1 MPATTPRVT
10 VLGPV
15 RVEGRAGALV
25 EPGGPRAK
33 ALVVVLAL
41 ADRRSVSTAALI
53 DTLWDDDPPAGAKA
67 ALQTLVSRV
76 RAVAAPGLIE
86 SSAAGYRLALDAADL
101 DLGIATTLA
110 DTASTAVRN
119 DDPLTAS
126 GLAQEALRLW
136 TGEPGAELD
145 PHLAEELSHRATRL
159 QDELRR
165 VRAQS
170 RIDLGEGAAVI
181 GDLESLAATA
191 PLDDATHLL
200 LFNAYAQCGRRT
212 DAMRLFADHRRRLRD
227 QLGADPAS
235 ALVAAH
241 TSLLQEGVEGA
252 TTAPS
257 PAAAPVPAPE
267 RTDRFVVGLRT
278 PPNDL
283 IGREGDLEAIRDLVE
298 EVRMT
303 TILGPGGL
311 GKTRVAQEVARRA
324 ATSVPGVVFVELA
337 SIRDAQ
343 DLPLAVAAALGIR
356 DVTASRRLSEAF
368 AAQPMELHERIVAA
382 LAERPTLL
390 VMDNCEHLVDAAARW
405 IADILDWTDG
415 LRILATSRS
424 PLSIPAE
431 HVYRLE
437 PLGAGHGLNGDDD
450 DAQQPGPAVRLFVE
464 RARAA
469 RPGVHL
475 PLDTVERLCVALD
488 GLPLAIE
495 LAAARTR
502 SMSVEE
508 VERRL
513 GNRFAL
519 LTTGSR
525 SAPPRHQ
532 TLQAV
537 IDWSWNLLGERER
550 TLLRRIARFPDGF
563 GIDAA
568 AAVTPEVDDV
578 PAALDALVGQS
589 LLTVRDDPAT
599 GTLRF
604 RMLETVRE
612 FGMIEMQRSGDEPDV
627 VESMRSWAIA
637 LADATLPRMYG
648 AEQLEAFAILAL
660 EQDTLV
666 SILREAVADDRADV
680 VGAVFAA
687 LAVFWTLRSAHQE
700 VLAFGEPV
708 LTVLRRQ
715 DVRSVSGD
723 APAVSFAIIAV
734 TFLSTDVRTSARA
747 IGALR
752 RVERVHTTEHPRMRA
767 LVDLMLAAGREARAA
782 ELMRSFRTSPDPQVA
797 NVGNLLAAQMAEN
810 EGDPAAAE
818 VAALRANELS
828 TSIGDVWGASMS
840 AHMLAQL
847 HSQNA
852 EPEAALLWAA
862 RAADGLRAIGADADL
877 RQLDWL
883 IALGDIGR
891 GDYASARA
899 VLDRFLTDDTPST
912 GFTPI
917 PERESIVW
925 AGLAE
930 IARAQGD
937 PRRGAELYARA
948 LGTFGGGESRRSPW
962 FALVAAAAL
971 AAAVLDGTASADVHG
986 RLARRLRTRT
996 VALGRLLPHRFD
1008 RPVLGST
1015 VLALGT
1021 WYLRSDED
1029 AVRVVGAEL
1038 VALATGL
1045 ASRQD
1050 IPSLVR
1056 RLHHADVGGHTTVTE
1071 RSTIADRVDG
1081 LSADESAARA
1091 LELLGSRVL
1100 AAR

>member
-1 MPATTPRVT
+1 MPASTPRVT

-15 RVEGRAGALV
+15 RIEGRAGELV
-25 EPGGPRAK
+25 EPGGRRAK
-33 ALVVVLAL
+33 ALVAALAL
-41 ADRRSVSTAALI
+41 ADGRSVSATALI
-53 DTLWDDDPPAGAKA
+53 DALWDDAPPVGAKA

-76 RAVAAPGLIE
+76 RAVAVPGLIE
-86 SSAAGYRLALDAADL
+86 SSAAGYRLTAVADDV
-101 DLGIATTLA
+101 DLGAASTLA
-110 DTASTAVRN
+110 DAASTAVRGG
-119 DDPLTAS
+119 DPRTAS
-126 GLAQEALRLW
+126 ELAQEALRLW
-136 TGEPGAELD
+136 TGDPGAELD
-145 PHLAEELSHRATRL
+145 PPLAEELSGRGARL

-170 RIDLGEGAAVI
+170 RIDLGEGVAVI
-181 GDLESLAATA
+181 SDLESLAAAA
-191 PLDDATHLL
+191 PLDDATQLM
-200 LFNAYAQCGRRT
+200 LFNAYAQCGRRA
-212 DAMRLFADHRRRLRD
+212 DAMRLFADHRRNLRD

-241 TSLLQEGVEGA
+241 TSLLQKDADQAA
-252 TTAPS
+252 TQADSDASS
-257 PAAAPVPAPE
+257 PPPRE
-267 RTDRFVVGLRT
+267 RADRLVLGLRT
-278 PPNDL
+278 PPNEL
-283 IGREGDLEAIRDLVE
+283 IGRETDLESIRELVA

-311 GKTRVAQEVARRA
+311 GKTRLAQEVARRA
-324 ATSVPGVVFVELA
+324 SASTPGVVFVELA
-337 SIRDAQ
+337 SIRDAE
-343 DLPLAVAAALGIR
+343 DLPLAVATALGIR
-356 DVTASRRLSEAF
+356 DVTGSRRLGEAF
-368 AAQPMELHERIVAA
+368 TALPVDLHERIVAR
-382 LAERPTLL
+382 LSERPTLL

-405 IADILDWTDG
+405 VADVLDWTTG
-415 LRILATSRS
+415 LRVLATSRS
-424 PLSIPAE
+424 PLSITAE
-431 HVYRLE
+431 HVYQLE
-437 PLGAGHGLNGDDD
+437 PLGAGRADGDDPD
-450 DAQQPGPAVRLFVE
+450 EAGPAVRLFVE

-469 RPGVHL
+469 RPGIHI
-475 PLDTVERLCVALD
+475 PLETAARLCAALD

-525 SAPPRHQ
+525 SAPERHQ

-537 IDWSWNLLGERER
+537 IEWSWNLLGERER
-550 TLLRRIARFPDGF
+550 TVLRRMSRFPDGF

-568 AAVTPEVDDV
+568 GAVAPEVDDV
-578 PAALDALVGQS
+578 ADALDALVGQS

-599 GTLRF
+599 GSLRF

-612 FGMIEMQRSGDEPDV
+612 FGMIAMQDAGEESEV
-627 VESMRSWAIA
+627 VDAMRRWAVTF
-637 LADATLPRMYG
+637 ADAMQPRMHG

-666 SILREAVADDRADV
+666 SLLREALADDRADV
-680 VGAVFAA
+680 VGPLFAA
-687 LAVFWTLRSAHQE
+687 LAVFWTFRSAHQE
-700 VLAFGEPV
+700 VLVFGEPV
-708 LTVLRRQ
+708 LAVLRRQ
-715 DVRSVSGD
+715 DPRMVSGD
-723 APAVSFAIIAV
+723 APAVAFAIIAV
-734 TFLSTDVRTSARA
+734 TFLATDVRTSARA

-752 RVERVHTTEHPRMRA
+752 RVERVHSTEHPRMRA
-767 LVDLMLAAGREARAA
+767 LVGLMLAAGRADRSLD
-782 ELMRSFRTSPDPQVA
+782 LMRSFRTSPDPRVA

-810 EGDPAAAE
+810 EGDPASAE

-828 TSIGDVWGASMS
+828 VSIGDVWGAAMS

-852 EPEAALLWAA
+852 EPESALHWAALAA
-862 RAADGLRAIGADADL
+862 TGLEAIGAEADL

-891 GDYASARA
+891 GDYASATA
-899 VLDRFLTDDTPST
+899 VLDRFLADETPAT

-917 PERESIVW
+917 AERESIVW

-937 PRRGAELYARA
+937 SRRGTELYGRA
-948 LGTFGGGESRRSPW
+948 LAAFGGGESRRSPW
-962 FALVAAAAL
+962 FALVASAAL
-971 AAAVLDGTASADVHG
+971 AAAVLDGTTSTEVHG
-986 RLARRLRTRT
+986 RLARRIRTRT
-996 VALGRLLPHRFD
+996 VALGRLLPERFD
-1008 RPVLGST
+1008 RPVLGAT
-1015 VLALGT
+1015 VLALGS
-1021 WYLRSDED
+1021 WYGRADED
-1029 AVRVVGAEL
+1029 EVRVVGAEL
-1038 VALATGL
+1038 VALAAGL

-1056 RLHHADVGGHTTVTE
+1056 RLHEPDEHGEPRTDDDPAIAE
-1071 RSTIADRVDG
+1071 RVAH

>member
-1 MPATTPRVT
+1 VT

-25 EPGGPRAK
+25 EPGGRRAK
-33 ALVVVLAL
+33 ALVAALAL
-41 ADRRSVSTAALI
+41 ADGRSVSATALI
-53 DTLWDDDPPAGAKA
+53 DALWDDAPPVGAKA

-76 RAVAAPGLIE
+76 RAVAVPGLIE
-86 SSAAGYRLALDAADL
+86 SSAAGYRLTVGADDV
-101 DLGIATTLA
+101 DLGAASILA
-110 DTASTAVRN
+110 DAASTAVRGG
-119 DDPLTAS
+119 DPRAAAQLS
-126 GLAQEALRLW
+126 QEALQLW
-136 TGEPGAELD
+136 TGDPGAELD
-145 PHLAEELSHRATRL
+145 PPLAEELSGRGARL

-170 RIDLGEGAAVI
+170 RIDLGEGVSVI
-181 GDLESLAATA
+181 SDLESLAAAA
-191 PLDDATHLL
+191 PLDDAAHLM
-200 LFNAYAQCGRRT
+200 LFNAYAQCGRRA
-212 DAMRLFADHRRRLRD
+212 DAMRLFADHRRHLRD

-241 TSLLQEGVEGA
+241 TSLLQAGA
-252 TTAPS
+252 DQAATQAGSDASTSPPPS
-257 PAAAPVPAPE
+257 AH
-267 RTDRFVVGLRT
+267 RTDRLVLGLRT
-278 PPNDL
+278 PPNEL
-283 IGREGDLEAIRDLVE
+283 IGRETDLEAIRELVA

-311 GKTRVAQEVARRA
+311 GKTRLAQEVARRA
-324 ATSVPGVVFVELA
+324 SVSTPGVVFVELA
-337 SIRDAQ
+337 SIRDAE
-343 DLPLAVAAALGIR
+343 DLPLAVATALGIR
-356 DVTASRRLSEAF
+356 DVTGSRRLGEAF
-368 AAQPMELHERIVAA
+368 AALPVDLHERIVAR
-382 LAERPTLL
+382 LSERPTLL

-405 IADILDWTDG
+405 IADVLDWTAG
-415 LRILATSRS
+415 LRVLATSRS
-424 PLSIPAE
+424 PLSITAE
-431 HVYRLE
+431 HVYQLE
-437 PLGAGHGLNGDDD
+437 PLGAGHADGDDPD
-450 DAQQPGPAVRLFVE
+450 QAGPAVRLFVE

-469 RPGVHL
+469 RPGVHI
-475 PLDTVERLCVALD
+475 PLETAARLCAALD

-525 SAPPRHQ
+525 SAPERHQ

-537 IDWSWNLLGERER
+537 IEWSWNLLGERER
-550 TLLRRIARFPDGF
+550 TVLRRTARFPDGF

-568 AAVTPEVDDV
+568 GAVAPEVDDV
-578 PAALDALVGQS
+578 ADALDALVGQS

-599 GTLRF
+599 GSLRF

-612 FGMIEMQRSGDEPDV
+612 FGMIAMQDAGEEAEV
-627 VESMRSWAIA
+627 VDAMRRWAIA
-637 LADATLPRMYG
+637 LAETTQPRMHG
-648 AEQLEAFAILAL
+648 AEQLDAFAILAL

-666 SILREAVADDRADV
+666 SILRQALADDRAEV
-680 VGAVFAA
+680 VGPLFAA
-687 LAVFWTLRSAHQE
+687 LAVFWTFRSAHQE
-700 VLAFGEPV
+700 VLVFGEPV
-708 LTVLRRQ
+708 LAVLRRQ
-715 DVRSVSGD
+715 DAGSVTGD
-723 APAVSFAIIAV
+723 APAVAFAIIAV
-734 TFLSTDVRTSARA
+734 TFLATDVRTSARA

-752 RVERVHTTEHPRMRA
+752 RVERVHLTEHPRMRA
-767 LVDLMLAAGREARAA
+767 LVGLMLAAGRADRSVD
-782 ELMRSFRTSPDPQVA
+782 LMQSFRTSPDPRVA

-810 EGDPAAAE
+810 EGDPASAE

-828 TSIGDVWGASMS
+828 VSIGDVWGAAMS

-852 EPEAALLWAA
+852 EPESALHWAGLAAT
-862 RAADGLRAIGADADL
+862 GLEAIGAEADL

-891 GDYASARA
+891 GDYASATA
-899 VLDRFLTDDTPST
+899 VLDRFLADETPGT

-937 PRRGAELYARA
+937 RRRGTELYGRA
-948 LGTFGGGESRRSPW
+948 LGAFSGGESRRSPW
-962 FALVAAAAL
+962 FALVASAAL
-971 AAAVLDGTASADVHG
+971 AAAVLDGTTSTEVHG
-986 RLARRLRTRT
+986 RLARRIRTRT
-996 VALGRLLPHRFD
+996 VALGRLLPERFD
-1008 RPVLGST
+1008 RPVLGAT
-1015 VLALGT
+1015 VLALGS
-1021 WYLRSDED
+1021 WYRRADEGE
-1029 AVRVVGAEL
+1029 VRVIGAEL
-1038 VALATGL
+1038 VALAAGL

-1056 RLHHADVGGHTTVTE
+1056 RLHEPDDAGHPRTDGETAIAE
-1071 RSTIADRVDG
+1071 RVAHLT
-1081 LSADESAARA
+1081 ADESAARA